1 VDKNDKSVKDLVL
14 LLFEDC
20 IVKERR
26 LKDLVEKHS
35 EFISYPILLW
45 TVSLTVLS
53 GLAVLGLGS

>member
-20 IVKERR
+20 IVEERR

-45 TVSLTVLS
+45 IVSLTVLS